1 MVPPVADTIFQTL
14 SNFFAQYGY
23 WVIFFGVM
31 LENGGIPVPGETVL
45 LFAGFLAHE
54 GKMNLERAI
63 LTGIAG
69 ASIGDTLGYCVGRY
83 GGQAFIER
91 YRKRLGFF
99 ARHFDHAQKY
109 YLKHGQWAVF
119 VARFITGL
127 RMFSGI
133 FSGSFN
139 MPYLRFFAFD
149 FSGAVLWS
157 TAICTVGFV
166 FGHNWQ
172 RLVEWVKDFDWA
184 VLAVV
189 GLGIA
194 VAVMVY
200 YARKRK
206 AGAKA

>member
-1 MVPPVADTIFQTL
+1 MYPPVADTIFQTL

-31 LENGGIPVPGETVL
+31 LENGGVPVPGETVL

-69 ASIGDTLGYCVGRY
+69 ASIGDTLGYCVGHY

-99 ARHFDHAQKY
+99 GRHFQKAQTY

-139 MPYLRFFAFD
+139 MPYLRFLAFD

-157 TAICTVGFV
+157 TAICSVGFI

-172 RLVEWVKDFDWA
+172 RLVELVKDFDWA
-184 VLAVV
+184 VLGLV

-194 VAVMVY
+194 VAVIVY
-200 YARKRK
+200 YARRRK
-206 AGAKA
+206 EGASS